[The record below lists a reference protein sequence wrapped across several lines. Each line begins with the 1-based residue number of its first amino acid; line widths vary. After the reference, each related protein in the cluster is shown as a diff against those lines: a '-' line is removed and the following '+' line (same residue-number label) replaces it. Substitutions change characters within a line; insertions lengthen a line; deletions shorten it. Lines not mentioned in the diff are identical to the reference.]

1 MMLLANQISVLIQS
15 LTSRVQHADASDFGV
30 LAVTVI
36 VAVWY
41 VNRYLGD

>member
-1 MMLLANQISVLIQS
+1 MTLLANQITVLVQS
-15 LTSRVQHADASDFGV
+15 LTNRIQHADSSDFGV